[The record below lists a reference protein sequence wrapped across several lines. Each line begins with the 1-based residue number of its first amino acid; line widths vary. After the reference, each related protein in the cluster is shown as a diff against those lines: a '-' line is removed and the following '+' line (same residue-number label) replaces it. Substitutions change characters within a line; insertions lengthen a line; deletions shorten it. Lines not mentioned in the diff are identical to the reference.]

1 MAGEKMNAYENK
13 KLLILGGN
21 AETVPL
27 VETANK
33 MGVKTIVSSS
43 NPESMAKACASVKY
57 DLDATDIGA
66 MVALAR
72 EENVSGVLPGMDDI
86 FVPAYCKVCDVL
98 SLPCYANSEIIE
110 VFGYKDCF
118 KATCERYGIH
128 SVPEYYLD
136 ASLNPRDLARIHY
149 PVMVKPVDCYSGIG
163 MTECNSEEELK
174 PAVEKAVW
182 ASKSGRFIVEKLMR
196 SADVGL
202 YYTFKDGECSL
213 SCIYDRYTDDSNH
226 KAGRVA
232 LGNIYPSK
240 YIENYYSRMH
250 DNALRLFKAMGI
262 KNGVLLVQAF
272 HEGEEF
278 YVYDTG
284 FRLQS
289 EASNLLIEHFCRYD
303 QRELLIHYALT
314 GSEGDIHLPEVDDA
328 RLGGQYA
335 ASVWFLLQE
344 GTVGEIEGLDQ
355 LQKDPCVVASVQRLY
370 VGDEILPGWIGTEQ
384 QVMLRL
390 FLASPT
396 KKGLHD
402 VILKYQNAIKVRD
415 TAGKNMLVPGF
426 DVSAAL
432 EV

>member
-1 MAGEKMNAYENK
+1 MKSYENK

-27 VETANK
+27 VETANR
-33 MGVKTIVSSS
+33 MGITTVVSSS
-43 NPESMAKACASVKY
+43 NPESMAKACAAVKY

-72 EENVSGVLPGMDDI
+72 KENVAGVLPGMDDI

-136 ASLNPRDLARIHY
+136 ASLNPRDLARIQY
-149 PVMVKPVDCYSGIG
+149 PVIVKPVDCYSGIG
-163 MTECNSEEELK
+163 MTECTTEEELR
-174 PAVEKAVW
+174 PAVEKAIR
-182 ASKSGRFIVEKLMR
+182 ASKSGRFIVEKRMNC
-196 SADVGL
+196 ADIGL
-202 YYTFKDGECSL
+202 YYTFKDGVCSL
-213 SCIYDRYTDDSNH
+213 SCIYDRYTDSSEE

-232 LGNIYPSK
+232 LGNIYPSR
-240 YIENYYSRMH
+240 YIENYYERMH
-250 DNALRLFKAMGI
+250 ANALRLFKAIGI

-272 HEGEEF
+272 HEDEEF

-289 EASNLLIEHFCRYD
+289 EASNRLIEHICGYD
-303 QRELLIHYALT
+303 QRELLIHFAMT
-314 GSEGDIHLPEVDDA
+314 GSEGDLDLLKADDP
-328 RLGGQYA
+328 RMKGSFA
-335 ASVWFLLQE
+335 ASVWFLLEE
-344 GTVGEIEGLDQ
+344 GKVGRIEGVEQ
-355 LQKDPCVVASVQRLY
+355 AKQDPRVIAVIQRLFE
-370 VGDEILPGWIGTEQ
+370 GDEIPASWLGTEQ

-390 FLASPT
+390 FLVCPT
-396 KKGLHD
+396 KQELCKAICEYQSAIHVTD
-402 VILKYQNAIKVRD
+402 VEGRD
-415 TAGKNMLVPGF
+415 MLRPGF
-426 DVSAAL
+426 NAVQAL

>member
-1 MAGEKMNAYENK
+1 MKSYENK

-33 MGVKTIVSSS
+33 MGITTVVSSS
-43 NPESMAKACASVKY
+43 NPESMAKACAAVKY

-66 MVALAR
+66 MVAVAR
-72 EENVSGVLPGMDDI
+72 EENVTGVLPGMDDI
-86 FVPAYCKVCDVL
+86 FVPAYCKVCDAL

-136 ASLNPRDLARIHY
+136 ASLNPRDLARIQY

-163 MTECNSEEELK
+163 MTECNTEEELR
-174 PAVEKAVW
+174 PAVEKAIR
-182 ASKSGRFIVEKLMR
+182 ASKSGRFIVERLMNC
-196 SADVGL
+196 ADIGL
-202 YYTFKDGECSL
+202 YYTFKDGICSL
-213 SCIYDRYTDDSNH
+213 SCIYDRYTDGNEE
-226 KAGRVA
+226 KAGRVS
-232 LGNIYPSK
+232 LGNIYPSR
-240 YIENYYSRMH
+240 YIENYYERMH
-250 DNALRLFKAMGI
+250 ANALRMFKAIGV

-272 HEGEEF
+272 YEDEEF

-289 EASNLLIEHFCRYD
+289 EASNRLIERICGYD
-303 QRELLIHYALT
+303 QRELLINFAMT
-314 GSEGDIHLPEVDDA
+314 GSEGNLDLLKADDA
-328 RLGGQYA
+328 RMGGSFA
-335 ASVWFLLQE
+335 ASVWFLLRE
-344 GTVGEIEGLDQ
+344 GKVGKIVGIERA
-355 LQKDPCVVASVQRLY
+355 KSDPRVVAVIQRLFE
-370 VGDEILPGWIGTEQ
+370 GDDIPSLWLGTEQ

-390 FLASPT
+390 FLVCPTRQELCRAICDYQASIHVT
-396 KKGLHD
+396 D
-402 VILKYQNAIKVRD
+402 VDGR
-415 TAGKNMLVPGF
+415 NMLQPGF
-426 DVSAAL
+426 DAVQAL